1 MGQKMGQ
8 NLVIVESPA
17 KAKTIKKYLGKN
29 YVVEASMGHVRDLPK
44 SQLGVDIEN
53 NYDPKYI
60 TIRGKGELLDKLR
73 KEAKK
78 SSKVYLA
85 TDPDREGE
93 AISWHLAHALKIDE
107 NEECRIEFNEI
118 TKTSIKKAIKSPRK
132 INENVVDAQ
141 QARRV
146 LDRLVGYKISPILW
160 SKIKWGLSAGR
171 VQSVAL
177 RMICDREREIEE
189 FIPKEYWTI
198 ECEVYKGKNKKPF
211 IIKLTTKSG
220 KKIEINNEEETIE
233 VIQDLKKGEFIVKKI
248 KKTKK
253 NKNPLA
259 PFTTSTLQQDSYK
272 KLNFSTKKTMSI
284 AQQLYEGVDIK
295 SFGTVGLIT
304 YMRTD
309 SVRISEEAQ
318 KSALEHIKSNFGEE
332 YIPKTPRAFKG
343 KKNIQDAHEAIRPTN
358 IEITPTLAKESLT
371 PQQYKLYELIWKRF
385 VASQMASCILDS
397 TSISIEN
404 GKYGLRASGSL
415 IAFDGFM
422 KVYEY
427 STEEEKD
434 SIKIPELEENEVL
447 KEKSINKSQH
457 FTQPP
462 ARYSEASLVKTL
474 EENGIGRPSTYAPI
488 ISTILDRKYVEREK
502 KTLKPTELGDIV
514 NNILSEYFKQIVDLE
529 FTADMENKLDYIE
542 EGKKSWR
549 EVVNDFFQPL
559 IESIEIAEKEIAKIT
574 IEDKVTDVVCE
585 KCGRNMVIKHG
596 RYGDFLAC
604 PGYPD
609 CKNTKPIVEEI
620 DVKCPKCGDG
630 KVLIKKS
637 RKGRKF
643 YGCSN
648 YPDCD
653 FVSWSEPV
661 KEKCEECGSYM
672 VKKQSKAKGEYY
684 ECANSECKH
693 RKYLNNKE

>member
-1 MGQKMGQ
+1 
-8 NLVIVESPA
+8 
-17 KAKTIKKYLGKN
+17 
-29 YVVEASMGHVRDLPK
+29 
-44 SQLGVDIEN
+44 
-53 NYDPKYI
+53 
-60 TIRGKGELLDKLR
+60 
-73 KEAKK
+73 
-78 SSKVYLA
+78 
-85 TDPDREGE
+85 
-93 AISWHLAHALKIDE
+93 
-107 NEECRIEFNEI
+107 
-118 TKTSIKKAIKSPRK
+118 
-132 INENVVDAQ
+132 
-141 QARRV
+141 
-146 LDRLVGYKISPILW
+146 
-160 SKIKWGLSAGR
+160 
-171 VQSVAL
+171 
-177 RMICDREREIEE
+177 
-189 FIPKEYWTI
+189 
-198 ECEVYKGKNKKPF
+198 
-211 IIKLTTKSG
+211 
-220 KKIEINNEEETIE
+220 
-233 VIQDLKKGEFIVKKI
+233 
-248 KKTKK
+248 
-253 NKNPLA
+253 
-259 PFTTSTLQQDSYK
+259 
-272 KLNFSTKKTMSI
+272 MSI
-284 AQQLYEGVDIK
+284 AQQLYEGIDIK
-295 SFGTVGLIT
+295 GFGAVGLIT

-309 SVRISEEAQ
+309 SIRISEEAQ
-318 KSALEHIKSNFGEE
+318 KSTLEHIKSNFGEE
-332 YIPKTPRAFKG
+332 YIPKTPRVFKG

-434 SIKIPELEENEVL
+434 SIKIPQLEENEIL

-514 NNILSEYFKQIVDLE
+514 NNIVSEYFKQIVDLE

-559 IESIEIAEKEIAKIT
+559 IKSIEIAEKEIAKIT
-574 IEDKVTDVVCE
+574 IEDKVTDVICE

-672 VKKQSKAKGEYY
+672 VKKTK
-684 ECANSECKH
+684 
-693 RKYLNNKE
+693 

>member
-1 MGQKMGQ
+1 
-8 NLVIVESPA
+8 
-17 KAKTIKKYLGKN
+17 
-29 YVVEASMGHVRDLPK
+29 
-44 SQLGVDIEN
+44 
-53 NYDPKYI
+53 
-60 TIRGKGELLDKLR
+60 
-73 KEAKK
+73 
-78 SSKVYLA
+78 
-85 TDPDREGE
+85 
-93 AISWHLAHALKIDE
+93 
-107 NEECRIEFNEI
+107 
-118 TKTSIKKAIKSPRK
+118 
-132 INENVVDAQ
+132 
-141 QARRV
+141 
-146 LDRLVGYKISPILW
+146 
-160 SKIKWGLSAGR
+160 
-171 VQSVAL
+171 
-177 RMICDREREIEE
+177 
-189 FIPKEYWTI
+189 
-198 ECEVYKGKNKKPF
+198 
-211 IIKLTTKSG
+211 
-220 KKIEINNEEETIE
+220 
-233 VIQDLKKGEFIVKKI
+233 
-248 KKTKK
+248 
-253 NKNPLA
+253 
-259 PFTTSTLQQDSYK
+259 
-272 KLNFSTKKTMSI
+272 
-284 AQQLYEGVDIK
+284 
-295 SFGTVGLIT
+295 
-304 YMRTD
+304 
-309 SVRISEEAQ
+309 
-318 KSALEHIKSNFGEE
+318 
-332 YIPKTPRAFKG
+332 
-343 KKNIQDAHEAIRPTN
+343 
-358 IEITPTLAKESLT
+358 
-371 PQQYKLYELIWKRF
+371 
-385 VASQMASCILDS
+385 MASCILDS

-672 VKKQSKAKGEYY
+672 VK
-684 ECANSECKH
+684 
-693 RKYLNNKE
+693 NKVKLKVNTMNVLIQNVSIENI

>member
-1 MGQKMGQ
+1 MGQ

-53 NYDPKYI
+53 NYNPKYI

-78 SSKVYLA
+78 SSKIYLA

-93 AISWHLAHALKIDE
+93 AISWHLAHVLKIDE
-107 NEECRIEFNEI
+107 NEDCRIEFNEI
-118 TKTSIKKAIKSPRK
+118 TKSSIKKAIKSPRK

-160 SKIKWGLSAGR
+160 SKVKWGLSAGR

-177 RMICDREREIEE
+177 RMICDREREIEK
-189 FIPKEYWTI
+189 FVPKEYWTI
-198 ECEVYKGKNKKPF
+198 ECEVHKEKNKKAF

-220 KKIEINNEEETIE
+220 KKIEINSEEEAIK
-233 VIQDLKKGEFIVKKI
+233 VINDLRKDKFVVKKI
-248 KKTKK
+248 KKKKK

-259 PFTTSTLQQDSYK
+259 PFTTSTLQQDAYK

-284 AQQLYEGVDIK
+284 AQQLYEGIDIK
-295 SFGTVGLIT
+295 GFGTVGLIT

-309 SVRISEEAQ
+309 SIRISEEAQ
-318 KSALEHIKSNFGEE
+318 KSALEHIKNNFGEE
-332 YIPKTPRAFKG
+332 YIPKTPRVFKG

-358 IEITPTLAKESLT
+358 IEITPKLAKESLK

-385 VASQMASCILDS
+385 TASQMASCILDS

-404 GKYGLRASGSL
+404 GQYGLRASGSL

-434 SIKIPELEENEVL
+434 SIKIPQLEENEIL
-447 KEKSINKSQH
+447 EEKSINKSQH

-502 KTLKPTELGDIV
+502 KSLKPTELGDIV
-514 NNILSEYFKQIVDLE
+514 NNIVSEYFKQIVDLE

-549 EVVNDFFQPL
+549 EVVNDFFEPL
-559 IESIEIAEKEIAKIT
+559 IKSIEIAEKEIAKIT
-574 IEDKVTDVVCE
+574 IEDKVTDVICE

-620 DVKCPKCGDG
+620 DVKCPKCNDG

-648 YPDCD
+648 YPECD

-661 KEKCEECGSYM
+661 SEKCEECGSYM

-684 ECANSECKH
+684 ECSNSECKH
-693 RKYLNNKE
+693 KKYLNNKE

>member
-1 MGQKMGQ
+1 
-8 NLVIVESPA
+8 
-17 KAKTIKKYLGKN
+17 
-29 YVVEASMGHVRDLPK
+29 VEASMGHVRDLPK

-93 AISWHLAHALKIDE
+93 AISWHLAHVLKIDE

-427 STEEEKD
+427 
-434 SIKIPELEENEVL
+434 
-447 KEKSINKSQH
+447 
-457 FTQPP
+457 
-462 ARYSEASLVKTL
+462 
-474 EENGIGRPSTYAPI
+474 
-488 ISTILDRKYVEREK
+488 
-502 KTLKPTELGDIV
+502 
-514 NNILSEYFKQIVDLE
+514 
-529 FTADMENKLDYIE
+529 
-542 EGKKSWR
+542 
-549 EVVNDFFQPL
+549 
-559 IESIEIAEKEIAKIT
+559 
-574 IEDKVTDVVCE
+574 
-585 KCGRNMVIKHG
+585 
-596 RYGDFLAC
+596 
-604 PGYPD
+604 
-609 CKNTKPIVEEI
+609 
-620 DVKCPKCGDG
+620 
-630 KVLIKKS
+630 
-637 RKGRKF
+637 
-643 YGCSN
+643 
-648 YPDCD
+648 
-653 FVSWSEPV
+653 
-661 KEKCEECGSYM
+661 
-672 VKKQSKAKGEYY
+672 
-684 ECANSECKH
+684 
-693 RKYLNNKE
+693 

>member
-1 MGQKMGQ
+1 
-8 NLVIVESPA
+8 
-17 KAKTIKKYLGKN
+17 
-29 YVVEASMGHVRDLPK
+29 
-44 SQLGVDIEN
+44 
-53 NYDPKYI
+53 
-60 TIRGKGELLDKLR
+60 
-73 KEAKK
+73 
-78 SSKVYLA
+78 
-85 TDPDREGE
+85 
-93 AISWHLAHALKIDE
+93 
-107 NEECRIEFNEI
+107 
-118 TKTSIKKAIKSPRK
+118 
-132 INENVVDAQ
+132 
-141 QARRV
+141 
-146 LDRLVGYKISPILW
+146 
-160 SKIKWGLSAGR
+160 
-171 VQSVAL
+171 
-177 RMICDREREIEE
+177 
-189 FIPKEYWTI
+189 
-198 ECEVYKGKNKKPF
+198 
-211 IIKLTTKSG
+211 
-220 KKIEINNEEETIE
+220 
-233 VIQDLKKGEFIVKKI
+233 
-248 KKTKK
+248 
-253 NKNPLA
+253 
-259 PFTTSTLQQDSYK
+259 
-272 KLNFSTKKTMSI
+272 
-284 AQQLYEGVDIK
+284 
-295 SFGTVGLIT
+295 
-304 YMRTD
+304 
-309 SVRISEEAQ
+309 
-318 KSALEHIKSNFGEE
+318 
-332 YIPKTPRAFKG
+332 
-343 KKNIQDAHEAIRPTN
+343 
-358 IEITPTLAKESLT
+358 
-371 PQQYKLYELIWKRF
+371 
-385 VASQMASCILDS
+385 MASCILDS

-434 SIKIPELEENEVL
+434 SIKIPELEDNEIL
-447 KEKSINKSQH
+447 REKSINKSQH

-620 DVKCPKCGDG
+620 DVKCPKCRDG

-637 RKGRKF
+637 RKGRSF
-643 YGCSN
+643 M
-648 YPDCD
+648 DA
-653 FVSWSEPV
+653 VTIQTV
-661 KEKCEECGSYM
+661 I
-672 VKKQSKAKGEYY
+672 
-684 ECANSECKH
+684 
-693 RKYLNNKE
+693 L